1 MADYDPFKPFRRK
14 GRRDEDRA
22 PFDEMFGEGFFG
34 NLDFDMEFRRV
45 FEQMSRMMEESM
57 RDGAKP
63 GRSFV
68 QGYSIHIGPDGK
80 PIIQQFGDK
89 AVPVPQI
96 TAKKGKGGAVEAP
109 KIESEREPLVDVI
122 ECDEEV
128 TVTVEMPG
136 VEKDDIDLSV
146 NDDTLAIKAHRGERN
161 YSKTVKLPCP
171 VVPDSTKATYKNG
184 ILDLVIKRAEKAES
198 GKKVKVE

>member
-1 MADYDPFKPFRRK
+1 MADYDPFKPFRRRPSK
-14 GRRDEDRA
+14 RDEDRT
-22 PFDEMFGEGFFG
+22 PFDEMFGEDFFG
-34 NLDFDMEFRRV
+34 QFDSEFRRV
-45 FEQMSRMMEESM
+45 FEQMSKLMEEGM
-57 RDGAKP
+57 KEGIRP

-68 QGYSIHIGPDGK
+68 QGFSITIGPDGR
-80 PIIQQFGDK
+80 PVIQQFGDK
-89 AVPVPQI
+89 PVPVPQI

-109 KIESEREPLVDVI
+109 KIEAEREPLVDVI

-146 NDDTLAIKAHRGERN
+146 NDDTLAIKAHRGNRN

-171 VVPDSTKATYKNG
+171 VIPDSTKATYKNG
-184 ILDLVIKRAEKAES
+184 ILDVVIKRAEKVEH
-198 GKKVKVE
+198 GKKVKVQ